1 VVASTGKAAIKT
13 TSGHGKATSFV
24 DDDVTRQ
31 GLSLTNMNFV
41 RLSHERKTALNAHF
55 EITQVPPR
63 GLQFWVAATPRRN
76 YINFLLPHVARVF
89 APFFQN
95 SNAGID
101 LLRSLACQAPLK
113 AGESSCR
120 RARQWNI
127 YFLRNE
133 VVLCTILWVAL
144 HQVQSYLW

>member
-31 GLSLTNMNFV
+31 GLSLTNMDFV

-63 GLQFWVAATPRRN
+63 
-76 YINFLLPHVARVF
+76 
-89 APFFQN
+89 
-95 SNAGID
+95 D
-101 LLRSLACQAPLK
+101 CSLGRCDTASQL
-113 AGESSCR
+113 
-120 RARQWNI
+120 
-127 YFLRNE
+127 
-133 VVLCTILWVAL
+133 
-144 HQVQSYLW
+144 